1 MKRKIL
7 LLIFIAGV
15 VFVALPDPTNA
26 AHPAPRSIEAAN
38 GSLQKGWDKGHKK
51 RRYKNRNRY
60 HYGYKNYGQ
69 YRRTQVGNR
78 RYRVVR
84 RYYWRDGIR
93 LSRWVR
99 LYY

>member
-7 LLIFIAGV
+7 LMTLLAGF
-15 VFVALPDPTNA
+15 VFVALPDRSFANTSPTTV
-26 AHPAPRSIEAAN
+26 EAAN
-38 GSLQKGWDKGHKK
+38 ALVQKGWGKGQKI
-51 RRYKNRNRY
+51 RRNKNRNRY

-78 RYRVVR
+78 RYRLVR